1 MSEDVAIDLIADVN
15 QAFQTNCIKDRSI
28 ERLSKKLDAG
38 TATYAD
44 AYRFGTAIGNA
55 RAKAFKSQV
64 SSAVLPNGRMYYNI
78 ASRLMED
85 TLTRDYELVSQY
97 AVGVQT
103 IANTKN
109 KLAFK
114 ALKADKSEDR
124 IKGFID
130 RLSQEEVYDEVAWIL
145 DEPVKVHALSVVDD
159 TIKKNAEFQ
168 SRVGLK
174 VEVIRTSE
182 AKCCDW
188 CSDLAGSYTYPG
200 VPGDVFARH
209 DNCRCTIDYN
219 GSRLS
224 SNGHS
229 YR

>member
-1 MSEDVAIDLIADVN
+1 MSEDVAVDLIAAVN

-28 ERLSKKLDAG
+28 ERLGKKLDAG

-44 AYRFGTAIGNA
+44 AYKFGMAIGNA
-55 RAKAFKSQV
+55 RAKAFKNKV

-78 ASRLMED
+78 ASRLMET
-85 TLTRDYELVSQY
+85 TLTRDYELVRQY
-97 AVGVQT
+97 SMGVQQ
-103 IANTKN
+103 ILNNKN

-114 ALKADKSEDR
+114 ALGADKNNDR
-124 IKGFID
+124 IKGFVD
-130 RLSQEEVYDEVAWIL
+130 RLSQEELYDDVAWIL

-168 SRVGLK
+168 SKVGLK

-182 AKCCDW
+182 AKCCEW
-188 CSDLAGSYTYPG
+188 CAALDGTYTYPG